1 LPVSFILVLF
11 ALNAFISTHL
21 AFRNHEHELRYHKA
35 EKKIDY
41 VDEMGIRRK
50 STKVNGI
57 KLEKFIFDVFPL
69 AK

>member
-1 LPVSFILVLF
+1 MSL
-11 ALNAFISTHL
+11 
-21 AFRNHEHELRYHKA
+21 RNHEHELRYHKA

-41 VDEMGIRRK
+41 VDETGIRRK
-50 STKVNGI
+50 SSRENGI